1 MQQIT
6 VGTPVR
12 VTVPDTH
19 MGGVFVGV
27 VTSLDQIAEHTLVW
41 LSTPFGQ
48 KFAMADWCQ
57 PRVMIGGINPPR
69 TRNIRAFYARR
80 PWFRASAALS
90 RSYGRADRALFAL
103 AQRRQRYV
111 KRQTDADAYRAGQRH
126 LDMMEMAACRRV
138 PGGF

>member
-12 VTVPDTH
+12 VVIPDR
-19 MGGVFVGV
+19 GGTFVGV

-41 LSTPFGQ
+41 LMTPFGQ

-57 PRVMIGGINPPR
+57 PRMMVGGVNPPR
-69 TRNIRAFYARR
+69 TRNLRAFYARR
-80 PWFRASAALS
+80 TWFRATAPDRRA
-90 RSYGRADRALFAL
+90 YGRDDRTLFTL
-103 AQRRQRYV
+103 ARDARQRYV
-111 KRQTDADAYRAGQRH
+111 KRQTDADMRRAGERH
-126 LDMMEMAACRRV
+126 LDIMEAEACRRV